1 MASIKKFTH
10 AAMDKMFQHN
20 NREIEQSSNQDIDI
34 TREGLNYSFP
44 LNHGNLSDF
53 KYYHKLINAKYLY
66 GRGTQ
71 REKNAITGCGWV
83 VTLPRELYGNPE
95 KEKAFFKGVFD
106 FISLRYG
113 EENIINNHVHYDE
126 GGLPHIHIIFC
137 PVTTLNHEIVQHK
150 TQKTSQFE
158 KLPSGRYEYKYK
170 FILDDKGEKIR
181 LKNYAK
187 KSDYYDEKIDANS
200 VLNKIELLNFHPDLQ
215 KYLISHGI
223 EGTVITGKTGTNFT
237 VKELKEFTA
246 NTGLH
251 LDEVKEMQ
259 GDKSLLESFVEH
271 DARVHSLEQIVEE
284 KNLLIESLQEKILS
298 RDTIIDR
305 IDRSDEISHKDEQI
319 KNLSHIISEKIQEL
333 EKAIGR
339 NLELERKLAE
349 MEKAIEAKQCELE
362 RAQVCV
368 EELKKKTNEI
378 SQTQEQGWGHFSSS
392 WGDKAPSPW
401 NSKTTT
407 FEEEIIR

>member
-1 MASIKKFTH
+1 M
-10 AAMDKMFQHN
+10 
-20 NREIEQSSNQDIDI
+20 
-34 TREGLNYSFP
+34 
-44 LNHGNLSDF
+44 
-53 KYYHKLINAKYLY
+53 
-66 GRGTQ
+66 
-71 REKNAITGCGWV
+71 
-83 VTLPRELYGNPE
+83 
-95 KEKAFFKGVFD
+95 
-106 FISLRYG
+106 
-113 EENIINNHVHYDE
+113 
-126 GGLPHIHIIFC
+126 
-137 PVTTLNHEIVQHK
+137 
-150 TQKTSQFE
+150 
-158 KLPSGRYEYKYK
+158 
-170 FILDDKGEKIR
+170 DDKGEKIR

-339 NLELERKLAE
+339 NIELERKLAE